1 MFLRIAVSCALVCAV
16 AAVEVAG
23 TAGAKPGKNANL
35 VKGKTAQKRPF
46 KATVHKRAIDVKRF
60 VVELRCKDGSRLVL
74 FESGFL
80 PSPLRKG
87 RVHDYQFGR
96 TDKVWIRGKLKNG
109 TFRGR
114 LRVKDRLGKGKNRTR
129 CDSRWVK
136 FKAS

>member
-1 MFLRIAVSCALVCAV
+1 MFLRIATACALVCAL

-23 TAGAKPGKNANL
+23 SAGAKPGKGSN
-35 VKGKTAQKRPF
+35 VIKGKTAQKRPF
-46 KATVHKRAIDVKRF
+46 RAVVQRRAIDVRRF

-114 LRVKDRLGKGKNRTR
+114 LRVKDRLGKGKNRTF
-129 CDSRWVK
+129 CDSRWVR
-136 FKAS
+136 FQAS